1 MKTKFINYK
10 FLTAFIAL
18 LITVLFAVSL
28 IWSINNEY
36 RMAYQLAKIEAVSSF
51 NKDMVFRKWVSSHGG
66 VYVPITS
73 ITQPNPNLSNVPE
86 RNIVT
91 DSGVALT
98 LMNPAYVMRQIHE
111 LGQEQYGTPGHLISL
126 SGDYHETVPD
136 EWEQKALEKIK
147 ENPDLI
153 SQVDKSGEEGFIR
166 VLNPVYYDSDCLKC
180 HKSDNIPLGSLAGA
194 LSVKVPL
201 KNYSDL
207 ASKKSKSH
215 ALMHLGLFLFV
226 VIITLFGYRSFQ
238 REFEENKRF
247 EARLIANDEK
257 LIEVQRMGKIGY
269 WNYHRKC
276 KTFEFSNDLYELLGI
291 DPKDFKGT
299 IESYL
304 NTVDEQDYKQLKRD
318 LSTALQNGSA
328 LDRIYRIRNKHG
340 ELKFMHLIIHEVPL
354 DAHSIIGF
362 LQDITIQQAT
372 EKRLIQNENEFRL
385 LFENMSSAFA
395 YHKIITDSNGK
406 PIDYEFIDINSKYE
420 ELTGLK
426 KEKILGKRVLEI
438 IPNLEQE
445 WIDKFGQVALTGV
458 PTEYTNYVEAF
469 SRYYE
474 TKVYSPQ
481 MNHFVVV
488 FFEITEQIITQQAL
502 KASEERYQLAVAA
515 SNLGIWDWFTESD
528 EVYYSD
534 LWKSQ
539 LGYQP
544 HELEG
549 KFETW
554 KELLHPED
562 KWQAVALIEKYLK
575 HPQGQFITE
584 FRLRHKDGH
593 YVWIHNRAE
602 ALVDKQNKVKR
613 MFGMHLDITK
623 TKQAQLELNNYQ
635 QKLEQLVHERTNEL
649 MQSNEELNSANEE
662 LLVINEKLANQKQ
675 ELERT
680 LERLKKTQSQL
691 IQSEKMASLGVLIA
705 GIAHE
710 INNPINFI
718 SCGIDGMK
726 IYLEQI
732 NDCIDDCISKQ
743 KINSDTVVH
752 NMDGK
757 LSKAS
762 ADEMRNTLNT
772 LIEGMEMGVNRTVSI
787 VNGLRSFSRSDET
800 NIQPFD
806 LHALIENTLL
816 ILFNQYKS
824 RIEIQKQYGNIPE
837 LRGFPGQIS
846 QVIMNLLINAIQAI
860 SDRGIITITTQHK
873 RKKVVLMVQDT
884 GTGITEKIR
893 NQIFD
898 PFFTTKEA
906 GKGTG
911 LGLSISYNI
920 IKEHKG
926 EIKLDSTPNQGTRFI
941 VELPVNEQ
949 HNER

>member
-1 MKTKFINYK
+1 MRIKFTNYK
-10 FLTAFIAL
+10 FLTATIAL
-18 LITVLFAVSL
+18 LITVLFAISL
-28 IWSINNEY
+28 IWNINNEY
-36 RMAYQLAKIEAVSSF
+36 RAAYQLAKNEAISSF
-51 NKDMVFRKWVSSHGG
+51 NKEMVFRKWISGHGG
-66 VYVPITS
+66 VYVPITDH
-73 ITQPNPNLSNVPE
+73 TKPNLNLRNIPE
-86 RNIVT
+86 RDIVT

-98 LMNPAYVMRQIHE
+98 LMNPAYVMQQVHE
-111 LGQEQYGTPGHLISL
+111 LGQEQYGTPGHLISVN
-126 SGDYHETVPD
+126 DINYETQPD
-136 EWEQKALEKIK
+136 EWEQNSLKKIIK
-147 ENPDLI
+147 NPKLI
-153 SQVDKSGEEGFIR
+153 SQIEKRNGEEFIR
-166 VLNPVYYDSDCLKC
+166 VLKPVYYDSDCLKC
-180 HKSDNIPLGSLAGA
+180 HQSETISQGSLAGA

-201 KNYSDL
+201 KKYFEL
-207 ASKKSKSH
+207 ASQKSKSY
-215 ALMHLGLFLFV
+215 ALMHLGLFFLV
-226 VIITLFGYRSFQ
+226 VIITILGYLSYQ
-238 REFEENKRF
+238 REFVENKKF
-247 EARLIANDEK
+247 EARLIANEEK
-257 LIEVQRMGKIGY
+257 LIEVQRMGKISY
-269 WNYHRKC
+269 WHYNRIS
-276 KTFEFSNDLYELLGI
+276 KTFEFSNDLFELVGI
-291 DPKDFKGT
+291 HPKDFKGT
-299 IESYL
+299 LESYVS
-304 NTVDEQDYKQLKRD
+304 TVEEQDYKTFKRE
-318 LSTALQNGSA
+318 LSLALQNGFA
-328 LDRIYRIRNKHG
+328 FDRIYRIRNTQG
-340 ELKFMHLIIHEVPL
+340 EEKSLHLIINKVPI
-354 DAHSIIGF
+354 DAPYIIGF
-362 LQDITIQQAT
+362 IQDITSQMRT
-372 EKRLIQNENEFRL
+372 EERLIQNENEFRL

-406 PIDYEFIDINSKYE
+406 PVDYEFIDINSKYE

-426 KEKILGKRVLEI
+426 KEKIIGKRVLEI

-445 WIDKFGQVALTGV
+445 WIEKFGQVALTGV
-458 PTEYTNYVEAF
+458 PTEYTNFVEAF
-469 SRYYE
+469 DRYYE

-488 FFEITEQIITQQAL
+488 FFEITEQIKTQQAL
-502 KASEERYQLAVAA
+502 KASEERYQLAIAA
-515 SNLGIWDWFTESD
+515 SNLGIWDWFTDSD

-554 KELLHPED
+554 KELLHPDD

-602 ALVDKQNKVKR
+602 AMVDEQNKVKR
-613 MFGMHLDITK
+613 MFGTHLDITK
-623 TKQAQLELNNYQ
+623 SKLAQLELNNYQ
-635 QKLEQLVHERTNEL
+635 QKLEHLVHERTNEL

-662 LLVINEKLANQKQ
+662 LMVINEKLANQKQ
-675 ELERT
+675 ELEQT

-718 SCGIDGMK
+718 SCGIDGIK

-743 KINSDTVVH
+743 KMISQNKEAILT
-752 NMDGK
+752 
-757 LSKAS
+757 KAS
-762 ADEMRNTLNT
+762 ADEMRQTLNA
-772 LIEGMEMGVNRTVSI
+772 LIEGMEIGVSRTVSI

-800 NIQPFD
+800 SLQQFN
-806 LHALIENTLL
+806 LHVLIDNTLL
-816 ILFNQYKS
+816 ILYNQYKN
-824 RIEIQKQYGNIPE
+824 RIIIQKQYTDIPE
-837 LRGFPGQIS
+837 LSGFPGQLS
-846 QVIMNLLINAIQAI
+846 QVIMNLLINAIQSI
-860 SDRGIITITTQHK
+860 PDQGTITISTK
-873 RKKVVLMVQDT
+873 RKGEKVQLTVQDT
-884 GTGITEKIR
+884 GTGIPEKIR

-926 EIKLDSTPNQGTRFI
+926 EIKVESEPNKGTRFI
-941 VELPVNEQ
+941 VELPVNKQ

>member
-1 MKTKFINYK
+1 MRAKFVNFK

-28 IWSINNEY
+28 IWNINNEY
-36 RMAYQLAKIEAVSSF
+36 RMAYQLAKIEAVASF
-51 NKDMVFRKWVSSHGG
+51 NKDMVFRKWVSGHGG
-66 VYVPITS
+66 VYVPLTDE
-73 ITQPNPNLSNVPE
+73 TQANPNLSDVPE
-86 RNIVT
+86 RDIIT
-91 DSGVALT
+91 DSGVVLT

-126 SGDYHETVPD
+126 SGDYRETIPD
-136 EWEQKALEKIK
+136 GWEQNALEKLK
-147 ENPDLI
+147 NNPELI
-153 SQVDKSGEEGFIR
+153 NEIDKTGDEGFIR
-166 VLNPVYYDSDCLKC
+166 VLKPVYYDSECLKC
-180 HKSDNIPLGSLAGA
+180 HQNQNINPGSLAGA

-201 KNYSDL
+201 ENYSEL
-207 ASKKSKSH
+207 ASNKSKTY
-215 ALMHLGLFLFV
+215 ALIHLGLFFLV
-226 VIITLFGYRSFQ
+226 LIITILGYQSYQ
-238 REFEENKRF
+238 REFVANKKF

-269 WNYHRKC
+269 WHYHRLS
-276 KTFEFSNDLYELLGI
+276 KTFEFSNDLYELVGI
-291 DPKDFKGT
+291 DPKDFNGT
-299 IESYL
+299 LESYL
-304 NTVDEQDYKQLKRD
+304 NTVDKQDYKQLKRE
-318 LSTALQNGSA
+318 LSAALQNGSA
-328 LDRIYRIRNKHG
+328 LDCIYRIRNMHG
-340 ELKFMHLIIHEVPL
+340 ELKFIHLIIHKVPF
-354 DAHSIIGF
+354 DAHSVIGF
-362 LQDITIQQAT
+362 LQDISIQKAT
-372 EKRLIQNENEFRL
+372 ETRLMQNENEFRL

-406 PIDYEFIDINSKYE
+406 PVDYEFIDMNSKYE

-469 SRYYE
+469 DRYYE

-481 MNHFVVV
+481 MDHFVVV
-488 FFEITEQIITQQAL
+488 FFEITEQIKTQQAL

-515 SNLGIWDWFTESD
+515 SNLGIWDWFTDSD

-544 HELEG
+544 HELDG

-554 KELLHPED
+554 KELLHPDD

-575 HPQGQFITE
+575 HPQGQFVTE
-584 FRLRHKDGH
+584 FRLRHKEGH

-602 ALVDKQNKVKR
+602 AMVDEQNQVKR
-613 MFGMHLDITK
+613 MFGTHLDITK
-623 TKQAQLELNNYQ
+623 TKQAQQELTIYQ
-635 QKLEQLVHERTNEL
+635 QKLEHLVHERTNEL

-662 LLVINEKLANQKQ
+662 LLVINEKLASQKQ

-680 LERLKKTQSQL
+680 LERLRKTQSQL

-718 SCGIDGMK
+718 SCGIDGIK

-732 NDCIDDCISKQ
+732 NNCIDECISKQ
-743 KINSDTVVH
+743 KLNSQI
-752 NMDGK
+752 K
-757 LSKAS
+757 EAQLSKTS
-762 ADEMRNTLNT
+762 ADEMRHTLNT
-772 LIEGMEMGVNRTVSI
+772 LIEGMEMGVSRTVSI
-787 VNGLRSFSRSDET
+787 VNGLRSFSRSDEVNT
-800 NIQPFD
+800 EWFD
-806 LHALIENTLL
+806 LHTLIDNTLL
-816 ILFNQYKS
+816 ILYNQYKN

-837 LRGFPGQIS
+837 LSGFPGQIS
-846 QVIMNLLINAIQAI
+846 QVIMNLLINAIQSI
-860 SDRGIITITTQHK
+860 PNQGTITISTQSK
-873 RKKVVLMVQDT
+873 GKKVQLTVQDT
-884 GTGITEKIR
+884 GTGIPEKIR
-893 NQIFD
+893 NKVFD

-926 EIKLDSTPNQGTRFI
+926 EIKLDSTSKQGTRFI
-941 VELPVNEQ
+941 VELPVNEP